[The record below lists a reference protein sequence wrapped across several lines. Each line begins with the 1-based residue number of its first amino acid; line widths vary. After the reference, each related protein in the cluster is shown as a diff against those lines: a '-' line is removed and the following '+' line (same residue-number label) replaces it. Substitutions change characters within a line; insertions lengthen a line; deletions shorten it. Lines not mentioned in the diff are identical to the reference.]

1 MGICLLHSGHHQIFQ
16 LPPPINIVTRVPLS
30 CKEIA
35 EGNRLTC
42 GSMVVDA
49 QPDSLMNR
57 LANQVYNSC
66 RSHALAIPNFPNF
79 DPIVE
84 ALKQGNDDSTQQ
96 KPFNVCR
103 AVGNSL
109 VVLQSYAQ
117 KFLDCDQ
124 TQARANEVIE
134 NHNKQFNIDGI
145 FVAPERTVCRWV
157 SGGF

>member
-1 MGICLLHSGHHQIFQ
+1 M
-16 LPPPINIVTRVPLS
+16 
-30 CKEIA
+30 
-35 EGNRLTC
+35 C

-66 RSHALAIPNFPNF
+66 RSHALDIPNFPNF

-103 AVGNSL
+103 AAGNSL